1 MCVCLWAAWSLL
13 YCNWKR
19 TISNSC
25 TSAKRI
31 AWHAAVVYTGVP
43 WLVLLLSFP
52 SKTSRNMINALP
64 DLVLAL
70 IFNFLSETEKIYTAT
85 LACRKWYNVIHSS
98 TVWKKVDFDFQ
109 RRITSDILEKFVYAG
124 TRSFFERM
132 FWFWPGLVT
141 ENKLQFLHTSRRY
154 WTLGTC
160 IFYSWATVI
169 SPALC
174 LECFL

>member
-1 MCVCLWAAWSLL
+1 
-13 YCNWKR
+13 
-19 TISNSC
+19 
-25 TSAKRI
+25 
-31 AWHAAVVYTGVP
+31 
-43 WLVLLLSFP
+43 
-52 SKTSRNMINALP
+52 MINALP

-85 LACRKWYNVIHSS
+85 LACRKWYNMIHSS

-154 WTLGTC
+154 
-160 IFYSWATVI
+160 
-169 SPALC
+169 
-174 LECFL
+174 